1 MNKTLFLEINSFA
14 GHSHILD
21 LFFIGCAEFMP
32 YIFILAEVYL
42 YFFANRKN
50 EAIFAFYATLL
61 GLFINQLIGLIYFHN
76 RPFMDHIGTDLI
88 HHLPDNSF
96 PSDHTT
102 FLFAIA
108 ISLFLYKRTRN
119 WGKILIIL
127 AFIGSV
133 ARIYVGVHYPFDI
146 IGAIITGAI
155 GAFVIL
161 FFKSKLQKANDL
173 IINIEDKI
181 LKTKR

>member
-50 EAIFAFYATLL
+50 
-61 GLFINQLIGLIYFHN
+61 
-76 RPFMDHIGTDLI
+76 
-88 HHLPDNSF
+88 
-96 PSDHTT
+96 
-102 FLFAIA
+102 
-108 ISLFLYKRTRN
+108 
-119 WGKILIIL
+119 
-127 AFIGSV
+127 V
-133 ARIYVGVHYPFDI
+133 
-146 IGAIITGAI
+146 ITGAI